1 MKKSTLW
8 ILSAVALAALLAGGA
23 RWASQRQASK
33 APAAPTAAVVPSI
46 ELATSDVFT
55 ARTQTLNLGI
65 AVSGALKA
73 SESAIVKAR
82 VAGELQELS
91 VREGDRVQAGQ
102 VIARIEPIEYQ
113 ARVRQAQQQADA
125 AKAQVDIAQRQFDNN
140 QALVNQGFI
149 SQTALLTSQASLNGA
164 TATHAAALAALDLA
178 NKSLA
183 DATLRSPLSGVVAQ
197 RLAQPGERVAIE
209 ARLVEVINLSQLE
222 LEAALTAEDASLVRV
237 GMTAQLQVDGV
248 DAPISAKVLRIN
260 PSAQIGSRSI
270 LVYLG
275 IKGREGLRQGQFAQ
289 GSLGTQTLQ
298 VIAVPVDSV
307 RTDKPQPYVQVVQ
320 DGKVAHITVRTDV
333 RSEGERQTRVAVT
346 GVSEGAQV
354 LSDTASEAQ
363 VQFGKLEAAAN
374 AELKAKGVSAK
385 ANRVASLRD
394 ALFSE
399 IDNPVNCGQGPE
411 AQRLMDELKRELPE
425 FKPLSSPTKNC
436 TQNEKIISDYK
447 GRIDNLVARAPWNN
461 ADLSNVSTK
470 ASKAREELA
479 DLRSEI
485 SKSYSPNSIRQ
496 IASVFE
502 GHQTNYQD
510 LIFQLGKQTDTDK
523 LEPDLSIVA
532 AQSLGNVY
540 KLPAL
545 FLSRLDEASTYVYL
559 LMALCFDLFLVY
571 LYGLAKKNRVRK
583 RAIAGPLAGAW

>member
-23 RWASQRQASK
+23 RWASQRQADK
-33 APAAPTAAVVPSI
+33 TPTAPTAAVAPSI

-183 DATLRSPLSGVVAQ
+183 DATLRSPLPGVVAQ

-248 DAPISAKVLRIN
+248 DAPIPAKVLRIN
-260 PSAQIGSRSI
+260 PSAQTGSRSI

-289 GSLGTQTLQ
+289 GTLGTQSLQ
-298 VIAVPVDSV
+298 VMAVPVDSV
-307 RTDKPQPYVQVVQ
+307 RIDKPQPYVQVVQ

-333 RSEGERQTRVAVT
+333 RSEGERQTLVAVT
-346 GVSEGAQV
+346 GVTEGTQV
-354 LSDTASEAQ
+354 LSGSVGAVREGVLVKFTAP
-363 VQFGKLEAAAN
+363 GNAA
-374 AELKAKGVSAK
+374 KV
-385 ANRVASLRD
+385 
-394 ALFSE
+394 
-399 IDNPVNCGQGPE
+399 
-411 AQRLMDELKRELPE
+411 
-425 FKPLSSPTKNC
+425 KP
-436 TQNEKIISDYK
+436 
-447 GRIDNLVARAPWNN
+447 
-461 ADLSNVSTK
+461 
-470 ASKAREELA
+470 
-479 DLRSEI
+479 
-485 SKSYSPNSIRQ
+485 
-496 IASVFE
+496 
-502 GHQTNYQD
+502 
-510 LIFQLGKQTDTDK
+510 
-523 LEPDLSIVA
+523 
-532 AQSLGNVY
+532 
-540 KLPAL
+540 
-545 FLSRLDEASTYVYL
+545 
-559 LMALCFDLFLVY
+559 
-571 LYGLAKKNRVRK
+571 
-583 RAIAGPLAGAW
+583 

>member
-1 MKKSTLW
+1 MKKSTFW

-46 ELATSDVFT
+46 ELAASDVFT
-55 ARTQTLNLGI
+55 ARTQSLSQGI
-65 AVSGALKA
+65 TVSGALKA
-73 SESAIVKAR
+73 SQSAIIKAR

-102 VIARIEPIEYQ
+102 VIARIDQTEYQ

-237 GMTAQLQVDGV
+237 GMTAQLKVEGV
-248 DAPISAKVLRIN
+248 ETPITAKVLRIN
-260 PSAQIGSRSI
+260 PSAQSGSRSI

-275 IKGREGLRQGQFAQ
+275 IQGREGLRQGQFAQ
-289 GSLGTQTLQ
+289 GSLGTQTVQ
-298 VIAVPVDSV
+298 AMAVPLDSV

-320 DGKVAHITVRTDV
+320 DGKVVHITVRTDV
-333 RSEGERQTRVAVT
+333 RSEGERQTLVAVT
-346 GVSEGAQV
+346 GVTEGTQV
-354 LSDTASEAQ
+354 LSGSVGAVREGVIVKFTAP
-363 VQFGKLEAAAN
+363 GNAA
-374 AELKAKGVSAK
+374 KVT
-385 ANRVASLRD
+385 
-394 ALFSE
+394 
-399 IDNPVNCGQGPE
+399 P
-411 AQRLMDELKRELPE
+411 
-425 FKPLSSPTKNC
+425 
-436 TQNEKIISDYK
+436 
-447 GRIDNLVARAPWNN
+447 
-461 ADLSNVSTK
+461 
-470 ASKAREELA
+470 
-479 DLRSEI
+479 
-485 SKSYSPNSIRQ
+485 
-496 IASVFE
+496 
-502 GHQTNYQD
+502 
-510 LIFQLGKQTDTDK
+510 
-523 LEPDLSIVA
+523 
-532 AQSLGNVY
+532 
-540 KLPAL
+540 
-545 FLSRLDEASTYVYL
+545 
-559 LMALCFDLFLVY
+559 
-571 LYGLAKKNRVRK
+571 
-583 RAIAGPLAGAW
+583 

>member
-1 MKKSTLW
+1 MKKSTFW

-46 ELATSDVFT
+46 ELATSEGFT

-102 VIARIEPIEYQ
+102 VIARIDQTEYQ

-237 GMTAQLQVDGV
+237 GMTAQLKVEGV
-248 DAPISAKVLRIN
+248 DTPITAKVLRIN
-260 PSAQIGSRSI
+260 PSAQSGSRSI

-275 IKGREGLRQGQFAQ
+275 IQGREGLRQGQFAQ
-289 GSLGTQTLQ
+289 GSLGTQTVQ
-298 VIAVPVDSV
+298 AMAVPLDSV

-320 DGKVAHITVRTDV
+320 DGKVVHITVRTDV
-333 RSEGERQTRVAVT
+333 RSEGERESLVAVT
-346 GVSEGAQV
+346 GVAEGTQV
-354 LSDTASEAQ
+354 LTGSVGPVREGVVVKFTAPASP
-363 VQFGKLEAAAN
+363 AAPAN
-374 AELKAKGVSAK
+374 A
-385 ANRVASLRD
+385 
-394 ALFSE
+394 
-399 IDNPVNCGQGPE
+399 
-411 AQRLMDELKRELPE
+411 
-425 FKPLSSPTKNC
+425 
-436 TQNEKIISDYK
+436 
-447 GRIDNLVARAPWNN
+447 
-461 ADLSNVSTK
+461 VSTK
-470 ASKAREELA
+470 
-479 DLRSEI
+479 
-485 SKSYSPNSIRQ
+485 P
-496 IASVFE
+496 
-502 GHQTNYQD
+502 
-510 LIFQLGKQTDTDK
+510 
-523 LEPDLSIVA
+523 
-532 AQSLGNVY
+532 
-540 KLPAL
+540 
-545 FLSRLDEASTYVYL
+545 
-559 LMALCFDLFLVY
+559 
-571 LYGLAKKNRVRK
+571 
-583 RAIAGPLAGAW
+583 

>member
-23 RWASQRQASK
+23 RWASQRQASST
-33 APAAPTAAVVPSI
+33 PTAPTAAMVPSI
-46 ELATSDVFT
+46 ELAISDVFT

-248 DAPISAKVLRIN
+248 DAPIPAKVLRIN
-260 PSAQIGSRSI
+260 PSAQTGSRSI

-289 GSLGTQTLQ
+289 GTLGTQSLQ
-298 VIAVPVDSV
+298 VMAVPVDSV

-333 RSEGERQTRVAVT
+333 RSEGERQTLVAVT
-346 GVSEGAQV
+346 GVTEGTQV
-354 LSDTASEAQ
+354 LSGSVGAVREGVLVKFTAP
-363 VQFGKLEAAAN
+363 GNAA
-374 AELKAKGVSAK
+374 KVT
-385 ANRVASLRD
+385 
-394 ALFSE
+394 
-399 IDNPVNCGQGPE
+399 P
-411 AQRLMDELKRELPE
+411 
-425 FKPLSSPTKNC
+425 
-436 TQNEKIISDYK
+436 
-447 GRIDNLVARAPWNN
+447 
-461 ADLSNVSTK
+461 
-470 ASKAREELA
+470 
-479 DLRSEI
+479 
-485 SKSYSPNSIRQ
+485 
-496 IASVFE
+496 
-502 GHQTNYQD
+502 
-510 LIFQLGKQTDTDK
+510 
-523 LEPDLSIVA
+523 
-532 AQSLGNVY
+532 
-540 KLPAL
+540 
-545 FLSRLDEASTYVYL
+545 
-559 LMALCFDLFLVY
+559 
-571 LYGLAKKNRVRK
+571 
-583 RAIAGPLAGAW
+583 

>member
-1 MKKSTLW
+1 MLSGNCLTMKKLTFW

-46 ELATSDVFT
+46 ELAAPDVFT
-55 ARTQTLNLGI
+55 ARTQSLSQGI
-65 AVSGALKA
+65 TVSGALKA
-73 SESAIVKAR
+73 SQSAIIKAR

-102 VIARIEPIEYQ
+102 VIARIDQTEYQ

-237 GMTAQLQVDGV
+237 GMTAQLKVEGV
-248 DAPISAKVLRIN
+248 DTPITAKVLRIN
-260 PSAQIGSRSI
+260 PSAQSGSRSI

-275 IKGREGLRQGQFAQ
+275 IQGREGLRQGQFAQ
-289 GSLGTQTLQ
+289 GSLGTQTVQ
-298 VIAVPVDSV
+298 AMAVPLDSV

-320 DGKVAHITVRTDV
+320 DGKVVHITVRTDV
-333 RSEGERQTRVAVT
+333 RSEGERESLVAVT
-346 GVSEGAQV
+346 GVAEGTQV
-354 LSDTASEAQ
+354 LTGSVGPVREGVVVKFTAPASP
-363 VQFGKLEAAAN
+363 AAPAN
-374 AELKAKGVSAK
+374 A
-385 ANRVASLRD
+385 
-394 ALFSE
+394 
-399 IDNPVNCGQGPE
+399 
-411 AQRLMDELKRELPE
+411 
-425 FKPLSSPTKNC
+425 
-436 TQNEKIISDYK
+436 
-447 GRIDNLVARAPWNN
+447 
-461 ADLSNVSTK
+461 VSTK
-470 ASKAREELA
+470 
-479 DLRSEI
+479 
-485 SKSYSPNSIRQ
+485 P
-496 IASVFE
+496 
-502 GHQTNYQD
+502 
-510 LIFQLGKQTDTDK
+510 
-523 LEPDLSIVA
+523 
-532 AQSLGNVY
+532 
-540 KLPAL
+540 
-545 FLSRLDEASTYVYL
+545 
-559 LMALCFDLFLVY
+559 
-571 LYGLAKKNRVRK
+571 
-583 RAIAGPLAGAW
+583 